1 MDQAKYHKQIT
12 NLTYFF
18 VRSRRVRPVRRA
30 THREPAG
37 EVPVRPRGVLP
48 ESVPQP
54 AHQVRQA
61 AAPTALPTDSQLT
74 SHRTA
79 VLRATRRQD
88 PDRDTHQ
95 GHASLRELV
104 LMAVHG
110 DHVTYDV
117 EAAGSGMIHALRLPA
132 VPAQPAVRPLPK
144 VPARSPA

>member
-1 MDQAKYHKQIT
+1 M
-12 NLTYFF
+12 
-18 VRSRRVRPVRRA
+18 
-30 THREPAG
+30 
-37 EVPVRPRGVLP
+37 RPRGVLP
-48 ESVPQP
+48 ESIPQP

-61 AAPTALPTDSQLT
+61 AAATALTTDSQLT

-88 PDRDTHQ
+88 SYRDPHQ
-95 GHASLRELV
+95 GYATLREFV
-104 LMAVHG
+104 LMALHG

-132 VPAQPAVRPLPK
+132 VPAQPAVRPFPK